1 MHRSRLLLIVA
12 ALVGLAALFLPFVTF
27 DQQGTVNGFDGYA
40 WPAVVAL
47 AVPAAVALL
56 GDRAES
62 LRLAIAVAVIG
73 LCGLAVVL
81 SAFKLGDA
89 ASAADME
96 TASIG
101 PGPWILPSA
110 CVGSLAGAWASLARR
125 I

>member
-1 MHRSRLLLIVA
+1 MHRSRLLLILA
-12 ALVGLAALFLPFVTF
+12 AVVGLVALFLPFVTF
-27 DQQGTVNGFDGYA
+27 DQQGTVNGFDGYG
-40 WPAVVAL
+40 WPAVAVL
-47 AVPAAVALL
+47 AVPAAISLI

-62 LRLAIAVAVIG
+62 LRVGVAVAVIG

-101 PGPWILPSA
+101 PGPWILLGA
-110 CVGSLAGAWASLARR
+110 CVGGLAGAVASLTRR